1 MGADLDCSR
10 TSPFTC
16 IRCYL
21 ALRRMKMG
29 NSQSPLVVPADSA
42 SRGPGRVQGSL
53 AKQALR
59 LHWDSRI
66 PGGQMG
72 GWLVYTAS
80 RPNSWGN
87 CNPFHFLCCLKEKS
101 DFNTQCSFLFSFFV
115 SLAFLFFLL
124 SSSSPTPFSFPFLF
138 LTSLFLSLFCFLL
151 LSNFHNIVLCR
162 ENFKRNKSFIFR
174 TRGFF
179 SPKTFI
185 FNWKNWRNK

>member
-1 MGADLDCSR
+1 MSSSISISCPGVHQREQLLLSAESGRICNLCPNFLIGADLDCSR

-16 IRCYL
+16 ILCYL

-59 LHWDSRI
+59 LHWDSRL

-72 GWLVYTAS
+72 GRLVYTAS
-80 RPNSWGN
+80 RPNSWGK

-101 DFNTQCSFLFSFFV
+101 DFNTQCSFFFSFFV
-115 SLAFLFFLL
+115 SLTLFFSLLL
-124 SSSSPTPFSFPFLF
+124 SSSSPSPLLLPFPVPPFP
-138 LTSLFLSLFCFLL
+138 LFLSFLL
-151 LSNFHNIVLCR
+151 
-162 ENFKRNKSFIFR
+162 
-174 TRGFF
+174 
-179 SPKTFI
+179 SPPF
-185 FNWKNWRNK
+185 